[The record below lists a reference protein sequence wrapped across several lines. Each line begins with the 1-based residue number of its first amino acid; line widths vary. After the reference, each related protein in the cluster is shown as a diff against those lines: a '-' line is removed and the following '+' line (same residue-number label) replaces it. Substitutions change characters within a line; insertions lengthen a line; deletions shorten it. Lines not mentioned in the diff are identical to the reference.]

1 MKIKSGI
8 YSLVVMV
15 MLVILASSC
24 SKTVTNDPIPNG
36 STVTDIDGNVYKTVT
51 IGTQVWMAENLK
63 TTKYRNGDPI
73 PNITDATAWTNLTT
87 GAYCNNN
94 NDANYATTYG
104 RLYNWYA
111 VNDIRNI
118 APAGWHIPTKAEW
131 TTLTTY
137 LGGQGVAGIKLKESG
152 TMHWINT
159 NTDVTNESGFAALPG
174 GMRCYNSYIITP
186 IYKFQTPGSDG
197 LWWSSSEFNTNLA
210 WFLILSGYPGFNIDY
225 EFDDGGGKKDGLSI
239 RCIKD

>member
-94 NDANYATTYG
+94 NDANYATCL
-104 RLYNWYA
+104 LYTS
-111 VNDIRNI
+111 D
-118 APAGWHIPTKAEW
+118 
-131 TTLTTY
+131 
-137 LGGQGVAGIKLKESG
+137 
-152 TMHWINT
+152 
-159 NTDVTNESGFAALPG
+159 AA
-174 GMRCYNSYIITP
+174 
-186 IYKFQTPGSDG
+186 D
-197 LWWSSSEFNTNLA
+197 E
-210 WFLILSGYPGFNIDY
+210 
-225 EFDDGGGKKDGLSI
+225 E
-239 RCIKD
+239 

>member
-1 MKIKSGI
+1 MKKNIRILI
-8 YSLVVMV
+8 YPLIMV
-15 MLVILASSC
+15 MFLMLSSSC
-24 SKTVTNDPIPNG
+24 SKTDTNDPTPSG
-36 STVTDIDGNVYKTVT
+36 TVTDIDGNVYKTVT

-137 LGGQGVAGIKLKESG
+137 LGGQGLSLI
-152 TMHWINT
+152 HI
-159 NTDVTNESGFAALPG
+159 
-174 GMRCYNSYIITP
+174 
-186 IYKFQTPGSDG
+186 
-197 LWWSSSEFNTNLA
+197 SE
-210 WFLILSGYPGFNIDY
+210 P
-225 EFDDGGGKKDGLSI
+225 
-239 RCIKD
+239 